1 MSTQTTAD
9 PAASEDKSGSLRALD
24 ALNFCNAGI
33 QTGLGPFMAIFYTSV
48 RHWNPGQIGVLIA
61 CQSLAGIIVQSAVG
75 HWVDES
81 HHKRILTAVAA
92 TMVTLGAVGIAVLPQ
107 YWAQIAVQLI
117 IGLAVTVFPAATSA
131 FAMGMVSKDQF
142 ASRVSRNESVTH
154 SGNLLFAIAAGAIG
168 TFLALQGIFYA
179 AAAFAFGMA
188 GAVLYIRTKDVSHE
202 AARAAGEGEGDQKPK
217 SFRELIQDGRIITFA
232 LAVVLFF
239 CANAATLPLVGEML
253 SQGKKQSAWQISAC
267 VIVAEAVMI
276 GVAALS
282 GKFAEQHGRKGLFVA
297 AFLVLALRNGLTV
310 LNHNEIYLIGL
321 QALDGIAAAIYG
333 VLLTLVT
340 ADLAKGTGRFNF
352 LQGGIQS
359 AMGMGG
365 FLSNMLF
372 GFVAK
377 AAGFNASFIGLSCVA
392 LAGAALYAFKNAGNE
407 GGVSNFHPGEVSI
420 PANRKRYHGASD

>member
-1 MSTQTTAD
+1 MATQAQTPSKTPD
-9 PAASEDKSGSLRALD
+9 DKSVSLHALD

-48 RHWNPGQIGVLIA
+48 RHWNPGQIGGLIA
-61 CQSLAGIIVQSAVG
+61 CQSIAGIAVQSAVG

-81 HHKRILTAVAA
+81 HHKRLLTAVAA
-92 TMVTLGAVGIAVLPQ
+92 TMVTLGAIGIALLPQ
-107 YWAQIAVQLI
+107 FWAQVIVQLV

-131 FAMGMVSKDQF
+131 FAMGMVDKDKF
-142 ASRVSRNESVTH
+142 SSRVSRNESVTH
-154 SGNLLFAIAAGAIG
+154 TGNLLFAIAAGAIG
-168 TFLALQGIFYA
+168 TFLALKGIFFA
-179 AAAFAFGMA
+179 AATFAFGMA
-188 GAVLYIRTKDVSHE
+188 GAVLYIRDKDVSHE
-202 AARAAGEGEGDQKPK
+202 AARAAEGEGDQQPKP
-217 SFRELIQDGRIITFA
+217 FRELIKDGRIITFA

-253 SQGKKQSAWQISAC
+253 SQGKKQSAWQIAAC

-282 GKFAEQHGRKGLFVA
+282 GKFADTHGRKGLFVA

-310 LNHNEIYLIGL
+310 LNHNEIYLIAL
-321 QALDGIAAAIYG
+321 QSLDGIAAAIYG

-365 FLSNMLF
+365 FLSNLLF
-372 GFVAK
+372 GFIAK
-377 AAGFNASFIGLSCVA
+377 AAGFNASFIGLMIVA
-392 LAGAALYAFKNAGNE
+392 LAGAGLYAFRMPETKE
-407 GGVSNFHPGEVSI
+407 
-420 PANRKRYHGASD
+420 ASG